1 MRFQKQKE
9 NQEIIIIRKKIVNKF
24 LSKMETEIKRLTSQD
39 IDDFIELIKVFEE
52 VFEIKNFAM
61 PAKEYLQRTLSNENF
76 LASVAKRD
84 GKIIAGFT
92 AYHLDS
98 YYSEKPLAYIY
109 DLAVLS
115 AFQRQGIGKKL
126 IAYFIQ
132 YCKEK
137 SFKEVF
143 VQAEEGD
150 DHAIEFYRATKP
162 TREAKAIHFTYV
174 LEK

>member
-61 PAKEYLQRTLSNENF
+61 PAKEYLQRTLINQNF

-84 GKIIAGFT
+84 GKVIGGFT
-92 AYHLDS
+92 AYDLDS
-98 YYSEKPLAYIY
+98 YYLEKPLAYIY

-115 AFQRQGIGKKL
+115 AFQR
-126 IAYFIQ
+126 
-132 YCKEK
+132 
-137 SFKEVF
+137 
-143 VQAEEGD
+143 
-150 DHAIEFYRATKP
+150 H
-162 TREAKAIHFTYV
+162 
-174 LEK
+174 

>member
-1 MRFQKQKE
+1 MK
-9 NQEIIIIRKKIVNKF
+9 
-24 LSKMETEIKRLTSQD
+24 TEIKILTSQD
-39 IDDFIELIKVFEE
+39 IDDFIQLIKIFEQVFEM
-52 VFEIKNFAM
+52 KNFCI
-61 PAKEYLQRTLSNENF
+61 PAKEHLQRTLNNGNF
-76 LASVAKRD
+76 LASVAKRG
-84 GKIIAGFT
+84 GKIIGGFT

-137 SFKEVF
+137 NFQEVF